1 MEDVFKL
8 ALGVESPW
16 FVVSTKFDLENKRL
30 DIMLDFKR
38 GSRFEVTCNDG
49 VMRACPVH
57 DTIEKTWR
65 HLNFFQHECYLH
77 ARVPRVKTDEGD
89 VVMVMPPWAGKLLG
103 FTLLFE
109 ALLLQ
114 LCRHMPISQV
124 GRITGVSDFKLWR
137 LLDLYVDAA
146 RYSEDCSDVTAIGMD
161 ETSIAKGHDY
171 ISLFVDMNQRKTL
184 HIAEGKGSD
193 TVKEFAKFV
202 TEHGGTPEQ
211 ITDVSCDM
219 SPAFIKGVAENL
231 PKAEITF
238 DKFHI
243 LKIIN
248 EAVDDV
254 RREEA
259 KTNPL
264 LKKTRYIFLK
274 NERNLTEKQREKK
287 QALQVADLNLKS
299 MEALRMRETFQQ
311 IYNAPT
317 DLQFVELL
325 QEWVDWVRNCGL
337 LSMEKAAQTVAS
349 HWDGIVRWKQS
360 QLNNGIL
367 EGLNS
372 IIQAAKRKARGYG
385 AKHFATIAFLLTGK
399 LNLYNINPHLPTGNL

>member
-1 MEDVFKL
+1 MENIFRA

-16 FVVSTKFDLENKRL
+16 FIRDMRFEVDKKRL
-30 DIMLDFKR
+30 DIWLDFKK
-38 GSRFEVTCNDG
+38 GSRFHVEDDADMGT
-49 VMRACPVH
+49 REYPAY
-57 DTIEKTWR
+57 DTEEKTWR

-77 ARVPRVKTDEGD
+77 ARVPRVKTHDD
-89 VVMVMPPWAGKLLG
+89 RIIMVLPPFAGKILG
-103 FTLLFE
+103 LTLLFE

-114 LCRHMPISQV
+114 LCRHMPVCQV
-124 GRITGVSDFKLWR
+124 QKMTGVSDDKLWR
-137 LLDLYVDAA
+137 LLDVYVEAA
-146 RYSEDCSDVTAIGMD
+146 RYGENHSNVTAVGMD
-161 ETSIAKGHDY
+161 ETSVAKGHDY
-171 ISLFVDMNQRKTL
+171 ISLFVDMIQRKTI
-184 HIAEGKGSD
+184 HISEGKGSD
-193 TVKEFAKFV
+193 TVKEFAEFLA
-202 TEHGGTPEQ
+202 EHGGKPEQ
-211 ITDVSCDM
+211 ISDVSCDM

-248 EAVDDV
+248 EAVDEV

-259 KTNPL
+259 RTNPL

-274 NERNLTEKQREKK
+274 NEANLTSKQREKK
-287 QALQVADLNLKS
+287 EELQIAGLNLKS

-311 IYNAPT
+311 IYEAPT
-317 DLQFVELL
+317 CDVFVENL
-325 QEWVDWVRNCGL
+325 QKWADWVKNCGL
-337 LSMEKAAQTVAS
+337 PPMEKAAHTVLR
-349 HWDGIVRWKQS
+349 HWNGVVHWTRS
-360 QLNNGIL
+360 RLNNGIL

-399 LNLYNINPHLPTGNL
+399 LNFSKINHHLPT

>member
-1 MEDVFKL
+1 MEDIFKA
-8 ALGVESPW
+8 ALGVEPPW
-16 FVVSTKFDLENKRL
+16 FIKSVEFSAAEKRL
-30 DIMLDFKR
+30 DIWLDFKR
-38 GSRFEVTCNDG
+38 GSRFELEDDNG
-49 VMRACPVH
+49 VVNTYPAY
-57 DTIEKTWR
+57 DTVEKTWR

-77 ARVPRVKTDEGD
+77 TRVPRVENDEGR
-89 VVMVMPPWAGKLLG
+89 VIMVMPPWAGKLSG

-114 LCRHMPISQV
+114 LCTHMPVHQV
-124 GRITGVSDFKLWR
+124 ARMTNVSDFRLWR
-137 LLDLYVDAA
+137 LLDLYVEAA
-146 RYSEDCSDVTAIGMD
+146 RYDEDCGEVTAIGMD
-161 ETSIAKGHDY
+161 ETSVAKGHDY
-171 ISLFVDMNQRKTL
+171 ISLFVDMIRRKTL

-193 TVKEFAKFV
+193 TVKDFAVFL
-202 TEHGGTPEQ
+202 TEHGGKPEQ

-219 SPAFIKGVAENL
+219 SPAFIKGVTENL
-231 PKAEITF
+231 PNAQITF

-248 EAVDDV
+248 EAVDEV

-274 NERNLTEKQREKK
+274 NEKNLTEKQRQQKEE
-287 QALQVADLNLKS
+287 LQLADLNLRS

-311 IYNAPT
+311 IYEASSARQFAT
-317 DLQFVELL
+317 YLEKWIAWVKYSGLQA
-325 QEWVDWVRNCGL
+325 
-337 LSMEKAAQTVAS
+337 MEKAAQTVMN

-385 AKHFATIAFLLTGK
+385 AKHFSTIAFLLTGK
-399 LNLYNINPHLPTGNL
+399 LDLSKVNPHCQPI